1 MSHRM
6 VPPFVFLFGG
16 QVTFRTSWRVSLDF
30 VLFGVVCSVCVVY
43 HEDKSLLH
51 TIRDWDAASQALYG
65 QGISPSISD
74 SSRWPC
80 HALLWLGTEPR
91 PIYRSLSLSLSLSSI
106 HWRLSAF
113 CWPFSLDS
121 RDVANARSVT
131 RHPLYMGLLISYNTA
146 RHVINRRKLF
156 DLTSR
161 FRSGAPECV
170 IPRRFPAHDWRRC
183 KSNALISHR
192 LFHSGSNGNGTF
204 MSSRWRKG
212 KKIPCPFKHIR

>member
-1 MSHRM
+1 MSAWCITRTR
-6 VPPFVFLFGG
+6 VCCTQFV
-16 QVTFRTSWRVSLDF
+16 
-30 VLFGVVCSVCVVY
+30 
-43 HEDKSLLH
+43 
-51 TIRDWDAASQALYG
+51 I
-65 QGISPSISD
+65 
-74 SSRWPC
+74 
-80 HALLWLGTEPR
+80 GTLRPR
-91 PIYRSLSLSLSLSSI
+91 PYMVKEYPPPSLTLLGGRATLSYGSERNLVLYIVLSLSLSLSSI

>member
-1 MSHRM
+1 MNGRSKIRRERERILGVSRMSHRM

-80 HALLWLGTEPR
+80 HALLWLETEPR
-91 PIYRSLSLSLSLSSI
+91 PIYRSLSLSLSPPSTGVYPLFAGLSLSI
-106 HWRLSAF
+106 HATL
-113 CWPFSLDS
+113 P
-121 RDVANARSVT
+121 T
-131 RHPLYMGLLISYNTA
+131 
-146 RHVINRRKLF
+146 
-156 DLTSR
+156 
-161 FRSGAPECV
+161 
-170 IPRRFPAHDWRRC
+170 HDR
-183 KSNALISHR
+183 
-192 LFHSGSNGNGTF
+192 
-204 MSSRWRKG
+204 
-212 KKIPCPFKHIR
+212 

>member
-1 MSHRM
+1 MQNKQRERERILGVSRMSHRM

-80 HALLWLGTEPR
+80 HALLWLETEPR
-91 PIYRSLSLSLSLSSI
+91 PIYRSLSLSLSLSPPSTGVYPLFAGLSLSI
-106 HWRLSAF
+106 HATL
-113 CWPFSLDS
+113 P
-121 RDVANARSVT
+121 T
-131 RHPLYMGLLISYNTA
+131 
-146 RHVINRRKLF
+146 
-156 DLTSR
+156 
-161 FRSGAPECV
+161 
-170 IPRRFPAHDWRRC
+170 HDR
-183 KSNALISHR
+183 
-192 LFHSGSNGNGTF
+192 
-204 MSSRWRKG
+204 
-212 KKIPCPFKHIR
+212 